1 MKYSFSTSINFPMPP
16 PVVTELVSNPWLFFN
31 PTGHVTVLKKIT
43 DEKWDIC
50 FNPHVDQSKGVTFY
64 GVLDG
69 PTKKG
74 GDIIYAGSSAADEI
88 KMALKASFKTI
99 ATGTSLEISWDVET
113 NYPFFDKFKGE
124 NFSLTPEHIIKRHLV
139 DRIPEL
145 LNIVGYKEQGREFL
159 LETANLS
166 GAQAIP
172 YVKGKARDIKNCI
185 VIGTS
190 KTMKFTIIV
199 ANEQF
204 DNINAE
210 SGNTQ
215 TFGGEAILEI
225 LNNTEIFFIGI
236 YDVSASNQVREL
248 AEKQYEKTLA
258 I

>member
-1 MKYSFSTSINFPMPP
+1 MKYSFSTSIYFPMPP
-16 PVVTELVSNPWLFFN
+16 PVVSEFVTNPWLFFN
-31 PTGHVTVLKKIT
+31 PTGHITVLKKIT

-50 FNPHVDQSKGVTFY
+50 FNLHIDLSRGNAFY
-64 GVLDG
+64 GTMDG

-74 GDIIYAGSSAADEI
+74 NDLFYAAKSNEDEI
-88 KMALKASFKTI
+88 NFVLKASFKTTP
-99 ATGTSLEISWDVET
+99 TGTDLELAFDVVT
-113 NYPFFDKFKGE
+113 NYAFFDRFKGE
-124 NFSLTPEHIIKRHLV
+124 NFSLTPEHIIKRHLSE
-139 DRIPEL
+139 RIPEI
-145 LNIVGYKEQGREFL
+145 LNIVNYREQGREFL

-172 YVKGKARDIKNCI
+172 FLKSKARDIKNCI

-199 ANEQF
+199 SNEQF

-215 TFGGEAILEI
+215 TFGGEAILDI
-225 LNNTEIFFIGI
+225 LNNTDIFLIGI

-248 AEKQYEKTLA
+248 VEKQYEKSLSA
-258 I
+258 